1 VTGAGAWLLQS
12 KVGRTVR
19 EFDAW
24 LERLACKPLP
34 GAVSAAAVASAMGAG
49 LITKACRVTLG

>member
-1 VTGAGAWLLQS
+1 
-12 KVGRTVR
+12 VGRTVR